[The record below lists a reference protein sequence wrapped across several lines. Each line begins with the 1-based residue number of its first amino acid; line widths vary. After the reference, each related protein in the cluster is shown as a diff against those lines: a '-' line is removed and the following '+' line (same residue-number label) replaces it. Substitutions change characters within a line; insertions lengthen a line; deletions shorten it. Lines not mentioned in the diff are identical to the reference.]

1 MFSLQN
7 RQFIF
12 RQPNGEVRSIFCDQ
26 RQNLC
31 FNTLTRRGIWSNAAV
46 LHKNVYQNFYAEI
59 DQDENYHILF
69 QDSGGNII
77 YSRLDGQNLKSVPVL
92 NSKVPTAYDKQLC
105 IVPFKNQVYL
115 FYVLQHDNSFMLAY
129 QMLANNRMGTPK
141 VVDYVSGS
149 SVPCSVIYD
158 SNENIYAFY
167 QSYDGKYLQLGFKK
181 FNTAQKH
188 WSDFMPI
195 TKYQGN
201 CEYPHTLIDSNGIIH
216 LCYQRRTP
224 KLFEMVYQR
233 KDPDKN
239 LWSPEIVVHSSV
251 HSFEKASILQTE
263 NRLVI
268 FWVREDVIYYSESS
282 IAGEGWSRP
291 SRYSNQYGRSLQCI
305 CYKYLRPLPDR
316 IQDARTRNSFKSSQ
330 DEPQSDHYGPQDG
343 QYPSGSP
350 DQRDEG
356 RYVSS
361 MAPEIYPGTAANGLK
376 LAFVSIDQFGDL
388 FGDRP
393 SYPVSDYASEFREA
407 GSPSPTGGDVRK
419 IILDTFKQLQSSVDE
434 VRVGWSENKKEMAR
448 LTNAYL
454 ELVKEMGKYTIRMNM
469 LENQLKQLKKP
480 AARDDSA
487 NREQAAV
494 SGNGDENIDY
504 ASPSRH
510 KASEPEAVSKFKAI
524 DIDSMEGIPGTR
536 RFSRTNA
543 PKMPVSAHESN
554 DMPVGA
560 DNIKPAIDDRKEPE
574 EHTLPESRNAV
585 SQQKDQKAPKKP
597 GASLDPEK
605 LKEWEE
611 WQEPREW
618 KERGE

>member
-1 MFSLQN
+1 MFNLQN
-7 RQFIF
+7 RQFVF
-12 RQPNGEVRSIFCDQ
+12 RHPTGEVRSIFCDQ

-31 FNTLTRRGIWSNAAV
+31 FNSLTTRGVWSNAAV
-46 LHKNVYQNFYAEI
+46 LHKNVYQSFYAEI
-59 DQDENYHILF
+59 DQNESYHIMF
-69 QDSGGNII
+69 QDTGGNII

-92 NSKVPTAYDKQLC
+92 NSKIPTAYDKQLC

-129 QMLANNRMGTPK
+129 QVLANGRLGTPK

-149 SVPCSVIYD
+149 SVPCSIIYD

-201 CEYPHTLIDSNGIIH
+201 CEYPHALIDSNGIIH

-263 NRLVI
+263 NRLII

-282 IAGEGWSRP
+282 LAGEGWSKP
-291 SRYSNQYGRSLQCI
+291 SRYSNQYGRNLQCI
-305 CYKYLRPLPDR
+305 NYKYLKPASDR
-316 IQDARTRNSFKSSQ
+316 IQVGTNGLYGAPGARDASSGG
-330 DEPQSDHYGPQDG
+330 ENGSSPAA
-343 QYPSGSP
+343 SG
-350 DQRDEG
+350 ETG
-356 RYVSS
+356 RLVSS
-361 MAPEIYPGTAANGLK
+361 MSPEIYPGTVVNGLK

-388 FGDRP
+388 FGDTP
-393 SYPVSDYASEFREA
+393 SYPVPEYTSEYRET
-407 GSPSPTGGDVRK
+407 GSPAPSGGDVRK
-419 IILDTFKQLQSSVDE
+419 IILDTFKQLQNSVDE
-434 VRVGWSENKKEMAR
+434 VRMGWSENKKEMAR

-454 ELVKEMGKYTIRMNM
+454 ELTKELGKYSVRMNM
-469 LENQLKQLKKP
+469 LENQLRQLKKP
-480 AARDDSA
+480 VSRDGTAS
-487 NREQAAV
+487 REQAAHDKETV
-494 SGNGDENIDY
+494 TAAGDDAKPVIEN
-504 ASPSRH
+504 R
-510 KASEPEAVSKFKAI
+510 
-524 DIDSMEGIPGTR
+524 
-536 RFSRTNA
+536 N
-543 PKMPVSAHESN
+543 
-554 DMPVGA
+554 
-560 DNIKPAIDDRKEPE
+560 EPE
-574 EHTLPESRNAV
+574 EHVISESRNAAF
-585 SQQKDQKAPKKP
+585 QEKGQKLPKKP
-597 GASLDPEK
+597 VTSLDPEK

-611 WQEPREW
+611 WQEPKEW
-618 KERGE
+618 QENGE

>member
-1 MFSLQN
+1 MFNLQN
-7 RQFIF
+7 RQFVF

-31 FNTLTRRGIWSNAAV
+31 FNTLTRRGVWNNAAV
-46 LHKNVYQNFYAEI
+46 LHKNVYQSFYADI
-59 DQDENYHILF
+59 DQDEVYHILF
-69 QDSGGNII
+69 QDNNGNII

-105 IVPFKNQVYL
+105 IVPFKNQIYL

-129 QMLANNRMGTPK
+129 QLLANNRMGTPK
-141 VVDYVSGS
+141 IVDYVSGS
-149 SVPCSVIYD
+149 SVPCSIIYD
-158 SNENIYAFY
+158 SDESIYAFY

-201 CEYPHTLIDSNGIIH
+201 CEYPHALIDSNGIIH

-268 FWVREDVIYYSESS
+268 YWVREDVIYYSDGSFT
-282 IAGEGWSRP
+282 GEGWSKP

-305 CYKYLRPLPDR
+305 SYKYLKPIPDR
-316 IQDARTRNSFKSSQ
+316 VQFNKSTL
-330 DEPQSDHYGPQDG
+330 YGAPENQNVLLGG
-343 QYPSGSP
+343 QNGSSSATP
-350 DQRDEG
+350 GETG
-356 RYVSS
+356 KYVLS
-361 MAPEIYPGTAANGLK
+361 MSPEIYPGTVANSLK

-388 FGDRP
+388 FGDSP
-393 SYPVSDYASEFREA
+393 SYPVAEYASENRE
-407 GSPSPTGGDVRK
+407 TGGPAQPGGDIRK
-419 IILDTFKQLQSSVDE
+419 IILDTFKQLQNSVDE
-434 VRVGWSENKKEMAR
+434 VRVGWSENKKEMTR

-469 LENQLKQLKKP
+469 LENQLKQLRKP
-480 AARDDSA
+480 AVKEEAASYWQSAPDSEPKATPARHKPAKPEADI
-487 NREQAAV
+487 AAV
-494 SGNGDENIDY
+494 EGENHKVTEGKEKKDGRNGFEN
-504 ASPSRH
+504 PG
-510 KASEPEAVSKFKAI
+510 AI
-524 DIDSMEGIPGTR
+524 LRNE
-536 RFSRTNA
+536 
-543 PKMPVSAHESN
+543 E
-554 DMPVGA
+554 
-560 DNIKPAIDDRKEPE
+560 KPAI
-574 EHTLPESRNAV
+574 
-585 SQQKDQKAPKKP
+585 KP
-597 GASLDPEK
+597 GSSLDPEQ

-611 WQEPREW
+611 WQEPEEW
-618 KERGE
+618 NEND